1 MSHALA
7 RAPRGGAF
15 IRQPYY
21 HDPSHLHL
29 GIWETPGDAELP
41 GPVTVA
47 TAGPCAIY
55 GCDNGDEQPVE
66 QAALSLRLKPTRL
79 YGRTLLARSETVA
92 IPGLLD
98 ASRTRQVPVTAC
110 FERHERPLA
119 SDLGTLCSV
128 LMRGLVWKTQAG
140 KPRTVVT
147 LGYRVPPRNPLAQAY
162 PLTEKLDAL
171 EKFARDFARTRAGRR
186 CSWPSMWAT
195 RSTSP
200 SASAAT
206 SPPGTWASGSRAPPP
221 SPPPTRSSGPNT

>member
-1 MSHALA
+1 MSRALA

-21 HDPSHLHL
+21 HDPGHLHL

-47 TAGPCAIY
+47 TAGSCAIY

-66 QAALSLRLKPTRL
+66 QAAMSLRLKPTRL
-79 YGRTLLARSETVA
+79 YGRTLVARSETVA

-147 LGYRVPPRNPLAQAY
+147 LGYRVPPCNPLAQAY
-162 PLTEKLDAL
+162 PLAEKLDAL
-171 EKFARDFARTRAGRR
+171 ERFARDFARTR
-186 CSWPSMWAT
+186 
-195 RSTSP
+195 
-200 SASAAT
+200 
-206 SPPGTWASGSRAPPP
+206 RAPLLLAEYVGDTVLEPMGERGRVYARVVY
-221 SPPPTRSSGPNT
+221 TRKGTKKLRRKTVSKRYVMCG